1 MRCTDF
7 LHLYSDY
14 RDGRLR
20 DRALETALEHHLR
33 ECVRCARFD
42 LVLRR
47 GVDVLQT
54 APQIEPSP
62 AFRRTLRLRLFAT
75 PMLDPFPA
83 PGLAVASLLVAAAV
97 ALFVLEGVTRRSAV
111 DPPTQPQAQVVV
123 NPGPPFVGFAGP
135 SLVQAVPAS
144 LASQEDADSAA
155 RAASVAP

>member
-1 MRCTDF
+1 
-7 LHLYSDY
+7 
-14 RDGRLR
+14 
-20 DRALETALEHHLR
+20 
-33 ECVRCARFD
+33 
-42 LVLRR
+42 
-47 GVDVLQT
+47 
-54 APQIEPSP
+54 
-62 AFRRTLRLRLFAT
+62 
-75 PMLDPFPA
+75 MLDPFPA